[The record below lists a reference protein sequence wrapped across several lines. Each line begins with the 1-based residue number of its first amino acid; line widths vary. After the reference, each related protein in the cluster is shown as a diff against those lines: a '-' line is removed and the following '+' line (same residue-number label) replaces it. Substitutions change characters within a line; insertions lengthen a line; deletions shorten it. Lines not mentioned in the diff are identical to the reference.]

1 MVRELS
7 DEKRERFLEV
17 ALRLFAEKGVQNTST
32 AEIAQGAGT
41 ASGTLFLYFP
51 TKQILINELVIYLSN
66 GQAQRVNDLLKPS
79 LSARDSL
86 YMIWVSSVV
95 WFLENKEAFQF
106 TQQIR
111 ESSLITK
118 ETTRETANLFVFYYT
133 AIQKGL
139 DEGCIKPYP
148 ADLIGSF
155 LYQDI
160 VAIMNY
166 LRSLPGPYQQEE
178 AIQKGFDLF
187 WDGIRIQKT

>member
-7 DEKRERFLEV
+7 DEKRKRFLEV

-51 TKQILINELVIYLSN
+51 TKQMLINELVIYLSK

-79 LSARDSL
+79 LSVRDGL

-95 WFLENKEAFQF
+95 WFLENRDAFQF

-118 ETTRETANLFVFYYT
+118 ETTRETAKLFVFYYT

-160 VAIMNY
+160 VAILNY
-166 LRSLPGPYQQEE
+166 MRMLPDPNQQEE

-187 WDGIRIQKT
+187 WDGIQIQKS